1 MCVCAFCVL
10 YKTRVRDIPHSR
22 STQHIHVQ
30 GESSLPRVFAKRL
43 VCTSRAVI
51 PGQRDAIMQRTGH
64 LPSLLSVPRSV
75 PRRSPPPA
83 SSSPSASSIVSLTLK
98 PLKRSHSRPCS
109 LHRAVGSNHVRNAS
123 PRNAY
128 IVAPR
133 RSLISQPR
141 SPLSPGCRGRSLG
154 FSSRLRESWSR
165 YGSWDSLGAQFAKFN
180 ENSFRSRDS
189 RIVR

>member
-1 MCVCAFCVL
+1 MLLRVLRTFAHTCVLRVCVCARFVCIQDTCAR
-10 YKTRVRDIPHSR
+10 Y
-22 STQHIHVQ
+22 STQQIRTTHTRARGIQ
-30 GESSLPRVFAKRL
+30 FAERVFAKRL

-64 LPSLLSVPRSV
+64 LPSLLPVPRSV

-109 LHRAVGSNHVRNAS
+109 LHRAVGSDHVRNAS
-123 PRNAY
+123 PRDAY
-128 IVAPR
+128 IVAPG

-154 FSSRLRESWSR
+154 FSSRLRES
-165 YGSWDSLGAQFAKFN
+165 
-180 ENSFRSRDS
+180 
-189 RIVR
+189 